1 MFLQKSRLKAN
12 LKKSRNDES
21 IKASGDKI
29 DMSIDNYKFGYLIR
43 DKQVPFNHDLN
54 NVLKSSKY
62 IAYDSRP
69 YDKIKAGPT
78 IGYNN
83 PESPH
88 HISQSTVSYIR
99 DIVKQDSF
107 IPK

>member
-1 MFLQKSRLKAN
+1 MFLQKSRLKTN
-12 LKKSRNDES
+12 LKKSRLDES
-21 IKASGDKI
+21 IKATTDKI
-29 DMSIDNYKFGYLIR
+29 DMSVDNYKFGYLTR
-43 DKQVPFNHDLN
+43 DKQVPFNNDLN
-54 NVLKSSKY
+54 NVLNSSKY

-83 PESPH
+83 PESPYH
-88 HISQSTVSYIR
+88 VSNSTVSYIR
-99 DIVKQDSF
+99 DIVKQNSF

>member
-1 MFLQKSRLKAN
+1 MYLQKSRLKSN
-12 LKKSRNDES
+12 LKKSRYDES
-21 IKASGDKI
+21 IKASTDKI
-29 DMSIDNYKFGYLIR
+29 DLSVKNYEFGYLR
-43 DKQVPFNHDLN
+43 KDKQVPFNHDLN

-69 YDKIKAGPT
+69 YDQVKAGPT

-83 PESPH
+83 RSSPYH
-88 HISQSTVSYIR
+88 VSNSTVSYIR
-99 DIVKQDSF
+99 DIVKQDIF

>member
-1 MFLQKSRLKAN
+1 MFLQKSRLKTN
-12 LKKSRNDES
+12 LKKSRVDES
-21 IKASGDKI
+21 TKATADKL
-29 DMSIDNYKFGYLIR
+29 DMSVDNYEFGYLTR

-83 PESPH
+83 RDSPYH
-88 HISQSTVSYIR
+88 VSNSTVSYIR

-107 IPK
+107 ITK

>member
-1 MFLQKSRLKAN
+1 MFLEKSRLKTN

-21 IKASGDKI
+21 IKATTPKI
-29 DMSIDNYKFGYLIR
+29 DMSIDNYKFGNINNY
-43 DKQVPFNHDLN
+43 KQVPFNNDLN
-54 NVLKSSKY
+54 NVLDSVKY
-62 IAYDSRP
+62 IPYDSRP
-69 YDKIKAGPT
+69 YNKIKVGPT

-83 PESPH
+83 RDSPFH
-88 HISQSTVSYIR
+88 VSQSTVSYIR